1 MPWCD
6 TCERLVDDAEVTDD
20 DRCPTCAEPF
30 ARDRPPVPWHFRLLL
45 AATVIYLGYRT
56 YQGIG
61 WLVHH
66 A

>member
-1 MPWCD
+1 MPWCE
-6 TCERLVDDAEVTDD
+6 TCNHLVEDD
-20 DRCPTCAEPF
+20 DVTAEGGCPQCQEPLEEK
-30 ARDRPPVPWHFRLLL
+30 RHVPWHFKFLL

-56 YQGIG
+56 VQGIF

>member
-1 MPWCD
+1 LPWCE
-6 TCERLVDDAEVTDD
+6 TCQHRLTDD
-20 DRCPTCAEPF
+20 EVGEDGACPSCHEPVEH
-30 ARDRPPVPWHFRLLL
+30 RRPVPWHFKLLL